1 VGLFAIHHYRAEKSG
16 QPTLQGD
23 STVHSLTASERRI
36 LGNSL
41 LFADVEPKL
50 IDAVLAQ
57 CRVREL
63 QPQDTLL
70 SPEQI
75 NHFIYVVLS
84 GRFEVHIGENNQLPL
99 ASISAGECVGEMSVL
114 DSQKPS
120 ARVIAVVPSR
130 VVELHQSMI
139 WQFVDATEGMARN
152 LLYIL
157 SSRLRVNTE
166 ALFESLRR
174 QLQFERYADLDG
186 LTGLHNRR
194 WLDRTLEQFI
204 IAASEPDSPPAAII
218 LLDIDHFKQFNDQH
232 GHPAGDVALRQVA
245 DTVSQSL
252 RPDDNAARYGGEE
265 FAVLLADANRDQGI
279 QIAERL
285 CTAVRDTQLQDGDGK
300 ALPSVTISL
309 GIAQYRHGQSV
320 LQWLETADSALYRAK
335 DTGRDQVAA
344 N

>member
-1 VGLFAIHHYRAEKSG
+1 M
-16 QPTLQGD
+16 P
-23 STVHSLTASERRI
+23 SLTNSERKI

-41 LFADVEPKL
+41 LFADVEPTL
-50 IDAVLAQ
+50 IDAVLGQ
-57 CRVREL
+57 CRIRDL
-63 QPQDTLL
+63 QPQDILL
-70 SPEQI
+70 SPEDI

-84 GRFEVHIGENNQLPL
+84 GRFEVHIGEADQAPL

-130 VVELHQSMI
+130 VIELHQNMI

-194 WLDRTLEQFI
+194 WLDRTLEQFL
-204 IAASEPDSPPAAII
+204 ATADHPDTPSMTII
-218 LLDIDHFKQFNDQH
+218 LLDVDHFKHFNDQH

-245 DTVSQSL
+245 ETIAQSL

-265 FAVLLADANRDQGI
+265 FAVLLADADRQLGV

-285 CTAVRDTQLQDGDGK
+285 CTAVRETELRDDDDKT
-300 ALPSVTISL
+300 LPSVTISL
-309 GIAQYRHGQSV
+309 GVAQYQHGQSV
-320 LQWLETADSALYRAK
+320 VQWLEAADSALYRAK
-335 DTGRDQVAA
+335 ETGRDRVAA